1 MKIKALS
8 YFFFLQVLPI
18 LENINYCALLRNDNL
33 FIWKILKAE
42 GLANMEFLEERR
54 LNDRA
59 TIVNNFNVSNNKE
72 EGFISFS
79 FFSERR
85 AIKSAKT
92 TLCHRSELV
101 KL

>member
-1 MKIKALS
+1 MII
-8 YFFFLQVLPI
+8 FFI
-18 LENINYCALLRNDNL
+18 RR
-33 FIWKILKAE
+33 ILKTE

-79 FFSERR
+79 FFCEQR

-92 TLCHRSELV
+92 TLCHGSGLF

>member
-1 MKIKALS
+1 
-8 YFFFLQVLPI
+8 
-18 LENINYCALLRNDNL
+18 
-33 FIWKILKAE
+33 
-42 GLANMEFLEERR
+42 MEFLEERR

-85 AIKSAKT
+85 AIKSARQHFVKEVSYLNYKQKCIYLII
-92 TLCHRSELV
+92 LCKCVLLNS
-101 KL
+101 